1 MPEASDDSDHLRQS
15 ISMPQQSFETSH
27 ECLQDWQSSWPRSI
41 VYAAVISKHCG
52 FLYNCR
58 MPVLGTTTFI
68 TVMAMEVGCFS
79 LMVTSAWLT
88 YARNKEEDPSSPGLS
103 RNVVSALT
111 GASFFVASGLVQLV
125 MHRWGF
131 ADMIDDLRALTVP
144 SITTTNAVFIVVVIL
159 NQIAIILAV
168 WRPDSLIADFGP
180 LFESIWIRGLWF
192 ISCSTITPGFTAS
205 LSLLM
210 GIASGLRRELRTVE
224 VRLGAGDLAGAEHA
238 YGRFLKFVF
247 ITRPIYQ
254 ACAWPLVGYA
264 IICTSVATTK
274 LVDNMIDGKH
284 STMQQYFW
292 GAIAVFLLF
301 FVTAP
306 LGDLPTRHSC
316 VRVAVSEYSQSCC
329 RKDVV
334 TLLATMNAM
343 QDQSGMKIFGT
354 LITRSYLI
362 KVVSYIS
369 VVMSV
374 LKRIA

>member
-159 NQIAIILAV
+159 NQIAIILADLCIGKAA
-168 WRPDSLIADFGP
+168 PISP
-180 LFESIWIRGLWF
+180 LNML
-192 ISCSTITPGFTAS
+192 
-205 LSLLM
+205 
-210 GIASGLRRELRTVE
+210 
-224 VRLGAGDLAGAEHA
+224 DL
-238 YGRFLKFVF
+238 
-247 ITRPIYQ
+247 
-254 ACAWPLVGYA
+254 
-264 IICTSVATTK
+264 
-274 LVDNMIDGKH
+274 
-284 STMQQYFW
+284 
-292 GAIAVFLLF
+292 
-301 FVTAP
+301 
-306 LGDLPTRHSC
+306 
-316 VRVAVSEYSQSCC
+316 
-329 RKDVV
+329 
-334 TLLATMNAM
+334 
-343 QDQSGMKIFGT
+343 
-354 LITRSYLI
+354 
-362 KVVSYIS
+362 
-369 VVMSV
+369 
-374 LKRIA
+374 